1 VFLFLARHPFVEPD
15 MFDNNSDSMMYRV
28 LRGRDGRWEVTL
40 RNLKKPLGRFERMED
55 AMQYARDT
63 MAEERR
69 YEFMAAR
76 HA

>member
-1 VFLFLARHPFVEPD
+1 
-15 MFDNNSDSMMYRV
+15 MFNNDKDSLMYRV
-28 LRGRDGRWEVTL
+28 LRGRDGRWEV
-40 RNLKKPLGRFERMED
+40 RMSNLKKPLGRFDRMED

-63 MAEERR
+63 IAEERR